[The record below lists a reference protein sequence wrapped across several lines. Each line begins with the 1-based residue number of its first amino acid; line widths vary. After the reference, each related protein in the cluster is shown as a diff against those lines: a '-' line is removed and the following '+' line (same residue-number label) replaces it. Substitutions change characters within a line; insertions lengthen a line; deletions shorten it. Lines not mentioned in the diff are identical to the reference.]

1 MLSRVECPSAE
12 YLERLLLGQWPGPEA
27 ERLEKHL
34 AECHRCANLLCTLHA
49 EDALVESMRRAR
61 SAGEDKS
68 ENTILGPLIE
78 RLKELRLATTTSPDA
93 ATESMM
99 TKTEMPVEP
108 VGPKEPH
115 RELLACL
122 APAQQPDELGR
133 LGPYR
138 VLTVLSWGGMGVVF
152 RAEDPQLQ
160 RQVALKAM
168 LPKLASNPDARSR
181 FLREARLAASIKH
194 DHIVTIH
201 QVGEDR
207 GVLFLAMELLEGE
220 PLQKVLE
227 RLGKLPARQVIRIG
241 REIAAGLAVAHG
253 QNLIH
258 RDIKPANI
266 WVERRV
272 RSNQGD
278 GSANCEGDA
287 CNDDK
292 LNAPGVSSGSSL
304 GGRMKILDFGLA
316 READDNIELT
326 PSGAI
331 VGTPAYMVPEQVDG
345 RDVDH
350 RCDLFSL
357 GCVLYRATTGQA
369 AFSGDTTFAIYQA
382 VTSFNPPAP
391 HEVDPLIPQSLSNL
405 IMRLL
410 AKNPAQRPATAAAL
424 AMELAAIDSSRNES
438 TSLGTDIQNPPQTR
452 TGHKGKRRRLLVLAA
467 SALLLLLAG
476 IGAVYVATGF
486 KTRDGTLVVKVMDAD
501 AKVYVDGEEKTVVVD
516 SQKTGRVQL
525 EARPARRDNQTRQGG
540 TGCPL
545 DHLEERR

>member
-1 MLSRVECPSAE
+1 MA
-12 YLERLLLGQWPGPEA
+12 WPRGRA
-27 ERLEKHL
+27 LEKHL

-331 VGTPAYMVPEQVDG
+331 VGTPAYMVPEQVERPGCGPPLRPVQPWLRVVPHHHGPSSIQRRHYICHMPG
-345 RDVDH
+345 RHFIQSAGPARGQPPHPSIVVEPHHAHCSPKILPNARQRRLRWQWNWRQLTPPGTNRH
-350 RCDLFSL
+350 RLELTSKTPRKP
-357 GCVLYRATTGQA
+357 GRGIRG
-369 AFSGDTTFAIYQA
+369 SG
-382 VTSFNPPAP
+382 
-391 HEVDPLIPQSLSNL
+391 
-405 IMRLL
+405 
-410 AKNPAQRPATAAAL
+410 
-424 AMELAAIDSSRNES
+424 
-438 TSLGTDIQNPPQTR
+438 
-452 TGHKGKRRRLLVLAA
+452 RRLLVLAA
-467 SALLLLLAG
+467 STV
-476 IGAVYVATGF
+476 AVARRDRSSVCGHRLQ
-486 KTRDGTLVVKVMDAD
+486 TRDGTLVVKVMDAD

-516 SQKTGRVQL
+516 SQKTGRYS
-525 EARPARRDNQTRQGG
+525 RSPART
-540 TGCPL
+540 T
-545 DHLEERR
+545 